1 MKKMS
6 SKISLSSR
14 SCREDRLGPKGER
27 RVFWKDWG
35 ATKLPRDEGLIRYLS
50 GLDTGLIMSNSSIKE
65 SSNLTM
71 KKNITQWKCHRI
83 VLYTKAELDKCDIN
97 KSMTIYIALGMLYIL
112 RFPYIKTTLLQ
123 LNIWQSSQALKHV
136 ALGCIRRTNQLVLS

>member
-35 ATKLPRDEGLIRYLS
+35 ATKLLRDEGLIRHLS
-50 GLDTGLIMSNSSIKE
+50 GLGTGLIMSNSSIKD

-71 KKNITQWKCHRI
+71 KKNITQQKCHRI
-83 VLYTKAELDKCDIN
+83 VLYTKTEVDKCDLI
-97 KSMTIYIALGMLYIL
+97 KSMTIYIALRMLYIL

-123 LNIWQSSQALKHV
+123 LNRRQSSQALKHV
-136 ALGCIRRTNQLVLS
+136 ALGCIWRSSRHVFS